1 MKRPTTVRTKR
12 AARSIGENINTWR
25 KLRHL
30 TMEQLAF
37 KANVS
42 RNTISRLE
50 KGDPSVSFET
60 VLNVANMLEILDQVF
75 DAFDPYKNDYGR
87 MFADNELPKRMRN

>member
-42 RNTISRLE
+42 RNTIFRLE

-60 VLNVANMLEILDQVF
+60 VLNVTNMLEILDQVI
-75 DAFDPYKNDYGR
+75 DAFDPYENDYGR
-87 MFADNELPKRMRN
+87 MFADNELPKRVRN

>member
-1 MKRPTTVRTKR
+1 MKRPTTVRTKL
-12 AARSIGENINTWR
+12 AARSIGESINTWR

-60 VLNVANMLEILDQVF
+60 VLNVADMLEILDQVI
-75 DAFDPYKNDYGR
+75 DAFDPYENDYGR
-87 MFADNELPKRMRN
+87 MFADNELPKRVRN

>member
-1 MKRPTTVRTKR
+1 MKRPTTVRTKL
-12 AARSIGENINTWR
+12 AARSIGESINTCR

-60 VLNVANMLEILDQVF
+60 VLNVANMLEILDQVI
-75 DAFDPYKNDYGR
+75 DAFDPYENDYGR
-87 MFADNELPKRMRN
+87 MFADNELPKRVRN

>member
-42 RNTISRLE
+42 RNTIFRLE

-60 VLNVANMLEILDQVF
+60 VLNVTNMLEILDQVI

-87 MFADNELPKRMRN
+87 MFADNELPQRVRN

>member
-1 MKRPTTVRTKR
+1 MKRPTTVRTKL
-12 AARSIGENINTWR
+12 AARSIGESINTWR

-37 KANVS
+37 KSNVS

-60 VLNVANMLEILDQVF
+60 VLNVANMLEILDQVI
-75 DAFDPYKNDYGR
+75 DAFDPYENDYGR
-87 MFADNELPKRMRN
+87 MFADNELPQRVRN

>member
-1 MKRPTTVRTKR
+1 MKRPTTVRTKL
-12 AARSIGENINTWR
+12 AARSIGESINTWR

-60 VLNVANMLEILDQVF
+60 VLNVANMLEILDQVI
-75 DAFDPYKNDYGR
+75 DAFDPYENDYGR
-87 MFADNELPKRMRN
+87 MFADNELPKRVRN

>member
-1 MKRPTTVRTKR
+1 MKQPTTVRTKR
-12 AARSIGENINTWR
+12 AARSIGESINTWR

-60 VLNVANMLEILDQVF
+60 VLNVANMLEILDQVI
-75 DAFDPYKNDYGR
+75 DAFDPYENDYGR
-87 MFADNELPKRMRN
+87 MFADNELPKRVRN

>member
-1 MKRPTTVRTKR
+1 
-12 AARSIGENINTWR
+12 
-25 KLRHL
+25 
-30 TMEQLAF
+30 MEQLAF

-60 VLNVANMLEILDQVF
+60 VLNVANMLEILDQVI
-75 DAFDPYKNDYGR
+75 DAFDPYENDYGR
-87 MFADNELPKRMRN
+87 MFADNELPKRVRN

>member
-1 MKRPTTVRTKR
+1 MKRPTTVRTKL
-12 AARSIGENINTWR
+12 AARSIGESINTWR

-60 VLNVANMLEILDQVF
+60 VLNVANMLEILDQVI
-75 DAFDPYKNDYGR
+75 DAFDPYENDYGR
-87 MFADNELPKRMRN
+87 IFADNELPKRVRN

>member
-1 MKRPTTVRTKR
+1 MKRPTTVRSKL
-12 AARSIGENINTWR
+12 AARSIGESINTWR

-60 VLNVANMLEILDQVF
+60 VLNVANMLEILDQVI
-75 DAFDPYKNDYGR
+75 DAFDPYENDYGR
-87 MFADNELPKRMRN
+87 MFADNELPKRVRN